1 MNVIP
6 TSAHRYCCHDFRCH
20 DFRSGFITVTRK
32 NVPALLGGLFLALLQ
47 LSLADAATEQK
58 PDIFPPPQ
66 TDFSR
71 YIDESQVYIA
81 RHQMQ
86 HRSEVSVNINSPFEI
101 SAQKD
106 VPYRGRFLLIHGL
119 NDSPFVWSDIAQS
132 LSSLGFDVRAI
143 LLQGSGT
150 TPRAMLDI
158 SYRDWLQDVR
168 QHLAN
173 WESDDTPIY
182 LGGFSLGGVLATIL
196 ALENPSVDGLLL
208 ISPAYHSKLNHLL
221 RWSWL
226 YQRFNP
232 WMFGGMII
240 EDNPAKYN
248 SIPINSVTQYFNT
261 SRYLKHQWRRR
272 KLQIP
277 VVMIATSNDSV
288 VDVDYMRSI
297 YRNRFKSEQ
306 KRFILYTN
314 DTSIESKE
322 TELHRS
328 SKHLQRR
335 ILNQSHQ
342 SLINNA
348 SNPLFGESR
357 GVLVCNGNK
366 PEIFFG
372 CLRSSQHW
380 YGAQHT
386 PSPDGVAVARTTYN
400 PDYDFIVDQIDA
412 ILQPASE

>member
-1 MNVIP
+1 MNVTP
-6 TSAHRYCCHDFRCH
+6 RFFRCGIRC
-20 DFRSGFITVTRK
+20 DYIRGRFNIDS
-32 NVPALLGGLFLALLQ
+32 ALFCVLFFSLLQ
-47 LSLADAATEQK
+47 LSHANAATRQG
-58 PDIFPPPQ
+58 DDVFPPPQ
-66 TDFSR
+66 RDFAD
-71 YIDESQVYIA
+71 YIGESKAYIE

-86 HRSEVSVNINSPFEI
+86 HRSQFSVEINSPFEI
-101 SAQKD
+101 TAQKD
-106 VPYRGRFLLIHGL
+106 VTYRGRFLLIHGL
-119 NDSPFVWSDIAQS
+119 NDSPFVWNDIAQS

-143 LLQGSGT
+143 LLEGSGT
-150 TPRAMLDI
+150 TPKAMLDV
-158 SYRDWLQDVR
+158 SYRDWLQDAR
-168 QHLAN
+168 AHLQN
-173 WESDDTPIY
+173 WDTDDIPIY

-208 ISPAYHSKLNHLL
+208 ISPAYHSKLNRLL

-226 YQRFNP
+226 YQKFKP
-232 WMFGGMII
+232 WVFGGMII

-261 SRYLKHQWRRR
+261 TRYLKHRWRRR

-277 VVMIATSNDSV
+277 VVMVATSDDSV
-288 VDVDYMRSI
+288 IDVDFMRSI
-297 YRNRFKSEQ
+297 YRNRFKHDQ

-328 SKHLQRR
+328 SKYLQRR

-342 SLINNA
+342 SLVNNI

-357 GVLVCNGNK
+357 GVLVCNGNT
-366 PEIFFG
+366 PDVFFG

-386 PSPDGVAVARTTYN
+386 PSPDGIAVARTTYN
-400 PDYDFIVDQIDA
+400 PDYEFIVNQIDA
-412 ILQPASE
+412 ILRPASE

>member
-1 MNVIP
+1 
-6 TSAHRYCCHDFRCH
+6 
-20 DFRSGFITVTRK
+20 
-32 NVPALLGGLFLALLQ
+32 
-47 LSLADAATEQK
+47 
-58 PDIFPPPQ
+58 
-66 TDFSR
+66 
-71 YIDESQVYIA
+71 
-81 RHQMQ
+81 
-86 HRSEVSVNINSPFEI
+86 
-101 SAQKD
+101 
-106 VPYRGRFLLIHGL
+106 
-119 NDSPFVWSDIAQS
+119 
-132 LSSLGFDVRAI
+132 
-143 LLQGSGT
+143 
-150 TPRAMLDI
+150 
-158 SYRDWLQDVR
+158 
-168 QHLAN
+168 
-173 WESDDTPIY
+173 
-182 LGGFSLGGVLATIL
+182 
-196 ALENPSVDGLLL
+196 
-208 ISPAYHSKLNHLL
+208 
-221 RWSWL
+221 
-226 YQRFNP
+226 
-232 WMFGGMII
+232 MFGGMII

-322 TELHRS
+322 TEL
-328 SKHLQRR
+328 
-335 ILNQSHQ
+335 
-342 SLINNA
+342 A

>member
-1 MNVIP
+1 
-6 TSAHRYCCHDFRCH
+6 
-20 DFRSGFITVTRK
+20 
-32 NVPALLGGLFLALLQ
+32 LFGILFVALLQ
-47 LSLADAATEQK
+47 LLQASAATQQGS
-58 PDIFPPPQ
+58 DVFPVPQ
-66 TDFSR
+66 IDFAR
-71 YIDESQVYIA
+71 YIDESKVYIA

-86 HRSEVSVNINSPFEI
+86 HRTEYSVDINSPFEI

-150 TPRAMLDI
+150 TPKAMLDV
-158 SYRDWLQDVR
+158 SHRDWLQD
-168 QHLAN
+168 
-173 WESDDTPIY
+173 
-182 LGGFSLGGVLATIL
+182 
-196 ALENPSVDGLLL
+196 
-208 ISPAYHSKLNHLL
+208 KLNRLL

-226 YQRFNP
+226 YQKFKP
-232 WMFGGMII
+232 WVFGGMII

-248 SIPINSVTQYFNT
+248 SIPINSVTQYFNA
-261 SRYLKHQWRRR
+261 SRYLKFNWRRR
-272 KLQIP
+272 QLQIP
-277 VVMIATSNDSV
+277 VVMVATSNDSV

-297 YRNRFKSEQ
+297 YRKRFKSDQ
-306 KRFILYTN
+306 RRFILYTN

-322 TELHRS
+322 TELHRG
-328 SKHLQRR
+328 SKHMDRR

-342 SLINNA
+342 SLVNNV

-357 GVLVCNGNK
+357 GVLVCNGNV

-372 CLRSSQHW
+372 CLRSTQHW

-412 ILQPASE
+412 ILRPASE

>member
-1 MNVIP
+1 MFGI
-6 TSAHRYCCHDFRCH
+6 
-20 DFRSGFITVTRK
+20 
-32 NVPALLGGLFLALLQ
+32 LFVALLQ
-47 LSLADAATEQK
+47 LSQASAATRQGSNV
-58 PDIFPPPQ
+58 FPVPQ
-66 TDFSR
+66 ADFAR
-71 YIDESQVYIA
+71 YIDESKVYIA

-86 HRSEVSVNINSPFEI
+86 HRTEYSVDINSPFEI

-143 LLQGSGT
+143 LLEGSGT
-150 TPRAMLDI
+150 TPKAMLDV
-158 SYRDWLQDVR
+158 SYRDWLQDAQ

-173 WESDDTPIY
+173 WDSDDTPIY

-208 ISPAYHSKLNHLL
+208 ISPAYHSKLNRLL

-226 YQRFNP
+226 YQKFNP
-232 WMFGGMII
+232 WVFGGMII

-248 SIPINSVTQYFNT
+248 SIPINSVTQYFNA
-261 SRYLKHQWRRR
+261 SRYLKFNWRRR
-272 KLQIP
+272 QLQIP
-277 VVMIATSNDSV
+277 VIMVATSSDSV

-297 YRNRFKSEQ
+297 YRTRFKSDQ
-306 KRFILYTN
+306 RRFILYTN

-322 TELHRS
+322 TELHRG
-328 SKHLQRR
+328 SKHMERR

-342 SLINNA
+342 SLVNNV

-357 GVLVCNGNK
+357 GVLVCNGNV

-400 PDYDFIVDQIDA
+400 PDYDFIVEQIDA
-412 ILQPASE
+412 ILRPASE